1 MRYYL
6 GIEDLVANALI
17 EIVEKTQKRT
27 VSFSQLNE
35 YSAVIM
41 AKLKTQNT
49 EATLIFNRDSTNQFF
64 FDCSNL
70 FETKEENSEIYI
82 TLKDDVTTDELR
94 DRFRVNIALSI
105 LKAFVSKEAI
115 NALIGDDK

>member
-17 EIVEKTQKRT
+17 EIVEKTGKRT

-35 YSAVIM
+35 YGEAVI

-49 EATLIFNRDSTNQFF
+49 EAALIFNRNATNQFF
-64 FDCSNL
+64 HDCADI
-70 FETKEENSEIYI
+70 FKIEETTSEIYV
-82 TLKDDVTTDELR
+82 TLKNEITTKDLR
-94 DRFRVNIALSI
+94 NRFRINIALSI
-105 LKAFVSKEAI
+105 LKAFISEEAFKALIKEA
-115 NALIGDDK
+115 